1 MENQGWWPHV
11 LPWCFLPQ
19 RARTR
24 VKPTRTELQLVS
36 KSNKNNIFLKVSW
49 IFARG
54 RKKKS
59 APSYN
64 VIKVPQCPS
73 SSELFSFFFFLLS
86 SRRFVSPSLV
96 SPVALLLTSN
106 KSCCLCWNVQQTPAT
121 FPNQTNETES
131 LKANL
136 LVKQLLHHWSLVYN
150 PIFVLLFTLPVL
162 FSILDLQLLQDFDFV
177 NSLSRYKMDYNIWE
191 EVVVAHM

>member
-1 MENQGWWPHV
+1 MNFLLSSVNESSQNIKWKSN
-11 LPWCFLPQ
+11 LWCPQ
-19 RARTR
+19 RRRRNALLIGRDDENPSGRLLIKNLKIVAFLVECLRNADWLICKWRIRDGGHTCCLDVSCLR
-24 VKPTRTELQLVS
+24 EPEQELNPPGLSYSLCQSLTRTTFSWRSAELLPE
-36 KSNKNNIFLKVSW
+36 
-49 IFARG
+49 
-54 RKKKS
+54 KS

-86 SRRFVSPSLV
+86 SRRFVSLSLV

-131 LKANL
+131 
-136 LVKQLLHHWSLVYN
+136 
-150 PIFVLLFTLPVL
+150 
-162 FSILDLQLLQDFDFV
+162 
-177 NSLSRYKMDYNIWE
+177 
-191 EVVVAHM
+191 